1 MKKMPGVE
9 SSQGGRF
16 NPFPGL
22 RPFTPEERDLFFG
35 REGQSEVVLNKLIE
49 NRFVTVIGASG
60 SGKSSLVYCG
70 VIPGLIDA
78 AGEDIRKWQVLTMH
92 PGNDPMDSLVSM
104 LADSI
109 PALKQKELDRT
120 IIDDIVRKDENGL
133 IEAVNKLKIDKDA
146 RSLVIIDQFEEVFR
160 YKGSAHTGAG
170 MKDSRYFMD
179 LLVNAVQDS
188 SSGIAI
194 IMTMRSDYVG
204 DCAHFQGLTAL
215 INNSNYLIPHMTEDD
230 YRKAIRGPV
239 EYAGAGIEDELVDL
253 LISEIGERTD
263 RLPVLQHALMR
274 TWENWES
281 MKTPGRPITV
291 SNYTAIGKMSEA
303 MSRHA
308 DEAYE
313 ELDQRGKSICE
324 SLFRTITEK
333 GPDNKGVRRPTK
345 LGTIASIA
353 GCSQQ
358 ELIDVIDVF
367 RSSGRSFITPAEGVE
382 LNSESVIDIS
392 HESLMRIW
400 DRLRIWVEREAESE
414 RMYLRLSEAAAMFQ
428 EGKTTLLR
436 PPDLQLAL
444 QWRNENKPSLT
455 WAERYHPAFERTM
468 VYLRTSEKEYT
479 REEEN
484 KIRAQKRQLVRSR
497 VASMILGLAAVVAV
511 FLMLFAF
518 ARRMEA
524 EKNRQVAEEER
535 KQAAEL
541 RQEAESSAERAKRN
555 AMEAEENEALALQTA
570 SEARMTALE
579 ALKLKD
585 LASRNAEIARIKE
598 ERALAKADSA
608 RMSRMVATGKGMAVR
623 SLQFAGEGD
632 IQVLL
637 AYQAYL
643 FNQANEGMGNDADIY
658 MGLYEVEKEYGGLN
672 HFSFEGHR
680 DAVHGLAVIPGTQE
694 FFSSGSDGK
703 ILRWNLRDRTKIPFS
718 IFEGDDI
725 IEIITASD
733 NGQLL
738 ACGSEQAVIR
748 IIPASGQGDIFEL
761 EGHTGRIKSLVF
773 TPDHKKLV
781 SASDGGQVIVWD
793 IEEKEPLLLMEGSE
807 AINSL
812 DLSLSG
818 KYLVAASDNGYLHLW
833 NMNENTQMRSLS
845 TGKGPADVVRFRD
858 NLIYAVGYQD
868 GLVELRNVEKDG
880 PLKSVSAHSLS
891 ITDICFNSHLGQMAT
906 SSLDGHV
913 KIWNADDLGEPP
925 VALDDNDGEVYTLA
939 FSDDGK
945 YLLSGSE
952 GISKERNLL
961 SRASHVDYMAQNM
974 CQLLT
979 RNFTPEEWWRYV
991 GRDIDYRE
999 TCDPEKLEIG
1009 VRRVKGD

>member
-9 SSQGGRF
+9 STKGGRF

-35 REGQSEVVLNKLIE
+35 REGQSEVVLNKLIN
-49 NRFVTVIGASG
+49 NRFVTIIGASG

-70 VIPGLIDA
+70 VIPGLIDR

-92 PGNDPMDSLVSM
+92 PGNDPMSSLVSM
-104 LADSI
+104 LAESI
-109 PALKQKELDRT
+109 PALKQKEIDRA
-120 IIDDIVRKDENGL
+120 IIDDIVRKDDHGL

-146 RSLVIIDQFEEVFR
+146 RSLIIIDQFEEVFR
-160 YKGSAHTGAG
+160 YKASANTGAG
-170 MKDSRYFMD
+170 MKESRYFMD
-179 LLVNAVQDS
+179 LLVNAVDDS
-188 SSGIAI
+188 SSGISI

-215 INNSNYLIPHMTEDD
+215 LNNSNYLIPHMTEDD

-239 EYAGAGIEDELVDL
+239 EYAGAVIEDELVDL
-253 LISEIGERTD
+253 LISEIGDRTD

-274 TWENWES
+274 TWDNWES
-281 MKTPGRPITV
+281 MKMPERPIAAA
-291 SNYTAIGKMSEA
+291 NYSAIGKMAEA

-308 DEAYE
+308 DEAFE
-313 ELDQRGKSICE
+313 ELDERGKSICE
-324 SLFRTITEK
+324 TLFRTITEK
-333 GPDNKGVRRPTK
+333 GPDNKGVRRPTR
-345 LGTIASIA
+345 LGKIAAIA
-353 GCSQQ
+353 ACSQK
-358 ELIDVIDVF
+358 ELISVIDVF
-367 RSSGRSFITPAEGVE
+367 RSSGRSFITPSEGVE
-382 LNSESVIDIS
+382 LSSESVIDIS

-400 DRLRIWVEREAESE
+400 DRLSHWVDREAESE
-414 RMYLRLSEAAAMFQ
+414 EMYLRLSEAAAMFQ

-436 PPDLQLAL
+436 PPDLQLAV
-444 QWRNENKPSLT
+444 QWRNKNKPTLT

-468 VYLRTSEKEYT
+468 VYLRTSEKEYI

-484 KIRAQKRQLVRSR
+484 KIRAQKRQLLRSR

-524 EKNRQVAEEER
+524 EKSRQVAEEER
-535 KQAAEL
+535 KAATEL
-541 RQEAESSAERAKRN
+541 KQEAESSAERAIRT
-555 AMEAEENEALALQTA
+555 AIEAEENEAQALQTA
-570 SEARMTALE
+570 TEARITALE

-585 LASRNAEIARIKE
+585 LASRDAEIARIRE
-598 ERALAKADSA
+598 ENALAKADSA
-608 RMSRMVATGKGMAVR
+608 RMRRMVATGKGMAVR

-632 IQVLL
+632 LQVLL

-643 FNQANEGMGNDADIY
+643 FNQANEGMDNDADIY
-658 MGLYEVEKEYGGLN
+658 MGLYQVEKEYGGLN
-672 HFSFEGHR
+672 HFLFEGHR
-680 DAVHGLAVIPGTQE
+680 EAVHGLAVLPGTQE
-694 FFSSGSDGK
+694 FCSSGGDGK
-703 ILRWNLRDRTKIPFS
+703 ILRWNLRDRTKLPAR

-733 NGQLL
+733 DGQLL
-738 ACGSEQAVIR
+738 ACGSDQARIR
-748 IIPASGQGDIFEL
+748 IIPASGEGEIYQL
-761 EGHTGRIKSLVF
+761 EGHKGRIKSLVF
-773 TPDHKKLV
+773 TPDNKKLV
-781 SASDGGQVIVWD
+781 SASNDGQVIVWN
-793 IEEKEPLLLMEGSE
+793 IEDKEPYLLMDGGE
-807 AINSL
+807 AVNSL

-818 KYLVAASDNGYLHLW
+818 KYLVAASENGYLHLW
-833 NMNENTQMRSLS
+833 NMNENTQMKSLN
-845 TGKGPADVVRFRD
+845 TGQGPADVVRFRD
-858 NLIYAVGYQD
+858 NIIYAVGYQN
-868 GLVELRNVEKDG
+868 GLVELRNVEQDV
-880 PLKSVSAHSLS
+880 PVNSVSAHSLS
-891 ITDICFNSHLGQMAT
+891 ITDICFNKHLDQMAT
-906 SSLDGHV
+906 SSLDGNV
-913 KIWNADDLGEPP
+913 KIWNVDDLSQPP
-925 VALDDNDGEVYTLA
+925 VALNDNDGEVYTLA
-939 FSDDGK
+939 YSDDGK

-952 GISKERNLL
+952 GISENRNLI

-999 TCDPEKLEIG
+999 TCEPGSLDIR

>member
-35 REGQSEVVLNKLIE
+35 REGQSEVVLTKLIS

-70 VIPGLIDA
+70 VIPGLIDD

-92 PGNDPMDSLVSM
+92 PGNDPMGSLVSM
-104 LADSI
+104 LAASI
-109 PALKQKELDRT
+109 PALKQKEIDRAILDG
-120 IIDDIVRKDENGL
+120 IIRKDEKGL
-133 IEAVNKLKIDKDA
+133 IDAVDKLKIDRET
-146 RSLVIIDQFEEVFR
+146 RSLIIIDQFEEVFR
-160 YKGSAHTGAG
+160 FKGSSQADAG
-170 MKDSRYFMD
+170 KKDNRYFMD
-179 LLVNAVQDS
+179 LLVNAVKDR
-188 SSGIAI
+188 SSGISI
-194 IMTMRSDYVG
+194 IMTMRSEYVG

-215 INNSNYLIPHMTEDD
+215 INSSNYLIPHMTEDD

-239 EYAGAGIEDELVDL
+239 EYAGASIENELVDL

-281 MKTPGRPITV
+281 MKMPERPLAV
-291 SNYTAIGKMSEA
+291 SNYSAIGKMSEA

-313 ELDQRGKSICE
+313 ELDESEKSICE
-324 SLFRTITEK
+324 TLFRTITEK
-333 GPDNKGVRRPTK
+333 GPDNKGVRRPTR
-345 LGTIASIA
+345 LGTIAAIA
-353 GCSQQ
+353 GCSER
-358 ELIDVIDVF
+358 ELIKVVNVF
-367 RSSGRSFITPAEGVE
+367 RSSGRSFITPAEGIE
-382 LNSESVIDIS
+382 LSSESVIDIS

-400 DRLRIWVEREAESE
+400 DRLSHWVDMEAESE

-444 QWRNENKPSLT
+444 QWRNENRPSLT

-468 VYLRTSEKEYT
+468 VYLRTSEKEFI

-497 VASMILGLAAVVAV
+497 VASMFLGLAAVVAV

-524 EKNRQVAEEER
+524 EKNRQVAEEQR
-535 KQAAEL
+535 KQATEL
-541 RQEAESSAERAKRN
+541 KQEAEDSAERAIRN
-555 AMEAEENEALALQTA
+555 AMEAEEKEALALQTA

-585 LASRNAEIARIKE
+585 LASRNAEIARIRE
-598 ERALAKADSA
+598 EMAMATADSA
-608 RMSRMVATGKGMAVR
+608 RMRRLVATGKGMAVR
-623 SLQFAGEGD
+623 SLQFTGEGD

-643 FNQANEGMGNDADIY
+643 FNKSNEGMDNDADIF

-672 HFSFEGHR
+672 HFSFEGHH

-694 FFSSGSDGK
+694 FCSSGTDGN
-703 ILRWNLRDRTKIPFS
+703 ILRWNLRDRTKMPAR
-718 IFEGDDI
+718 IFEGD
-725 IEIITASD
+725 EIIHIITSSD
-733 NGQLL
+733 NGELL
-738 ACGSEQAVIR
+738 ACGGEQANIR
-748 IIPASGQGDIFEL
+748 IIPASGQGEILEL
-761 EGHTGRIKSLVF
+761 EGHKGRIESLVF

-781 SASDGGQVIVWD
+781 SASNDGQVIVWD
-793 IEEKEPLLLMEGSE
+793 IEEKEPFLLMEGGE
-807 AINSL
+807 TINSL
-812 DLSLSG
+812 DLSLTG
-818 KYLVAASDNGYLHLW
+818 KYLVAASENGYLHLW
-833 NMNENTQMRSLS
+833 NMNDNTQMKSLN
-845 TGKGPADVVRFRD
+845 TGKGPVDVVRFRD
-858 NLIYAVGYQD
+858 NLTYAAGYQN
-868 GLVELRNVEKDG
+868 GLIELRNVEQEG
-880 PLKSVSAHSLS
+880 QVKSVTAHSLS
-891 ITDICFNSHLGQMAT
+891 ITDICFNKHLGQMAT
-906 SSLDGHV
+906 SSLDGYV
-913 KIWNADDLGEPP
+913 KIWNADDLTEPP

-939 FSDDGK
+939 YSDDGR
-945 YLLSGSE
+945 YLVSGSE
-952 GISKERNLL
+952 GISKDRNLV
-961 SRASHVDYMAQNM
+961 SRASHIDYMAQNM

-991 GRDIDYRE
+991 GRDIEYRE
-999 TCDPEKLEIG
+999 TCDPANLNIR
-1009 VRRVKGD
+1009 VRQVKGD